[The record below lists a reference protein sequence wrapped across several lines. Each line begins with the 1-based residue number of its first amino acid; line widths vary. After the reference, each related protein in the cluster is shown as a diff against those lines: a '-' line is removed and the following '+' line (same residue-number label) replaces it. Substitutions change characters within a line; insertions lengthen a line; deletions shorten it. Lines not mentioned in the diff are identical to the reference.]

1 MSDIEKT
8 IAFKIPQQFP
18 GIYRENNAE
27 LVDLVTHYYKFLET
41 SENQGIYNSRRMQD
55 YRDITTTMDEM
66 IIFFQKKFLADLP
79 LLKESSVRIVIKNI
93 LDLYR
98 RKGTESGIILFFR
111 LFYEQTVKINNPSKY
126 MFKPSNSD
134 WRTGNYLQMLSNDGV
149 FYGLS
154 DNTEYSYIDL
164 IGKNIVGSTSLA
176 RAVVD
181 KINFVLLNKTITP
194 IIYINAVKGTFDKYD
209 TIVARIGDQDV
220 SFGVH
225 SGSTSDIIV
234 DVGYGG
240 TTGNE
245 IGDEL
250 NIQSDYGQSGRV
262 VVTGLQDSATG
273 VVDYTLLDGGFGYTI
288 ANTKLLV
295 SDQVI
300 LINNEDFIFVDGER
314 LRDSAGNQGTVTG
327 QNASTVGVKMDAGND
342 FVIGR
347 PISTLERDTNF
358 TLQPYNQ
365 VTGEGV
371 FNVVAKNDSSPGP
384 LYPDG
389 SPPDANTQV
398 IVSELDNIETVSL
411 ITDLIANYLSVPL
424 NSADMNTVPPAS
436 LPMSGTATPVTL
448 ATPLDEAFNLTPFE
462 IGTIVGF
469 NNVNPGSAYI
479 NDVFSI
485 IKDYQMI
492 AFDRSEQ
499 VLLVNDFSAAFSKG
513 DLISQNGVN
522 GLITGVNTTEEYI
535 KVRPYAYY
543 GFNKSTFTHKG
554 VEFTISALERDY
566 NSEKLGDNAKMKS
579 STQFKSG
586 RISTVTVTNSGFGY
600 IDGRDIFLTNNDDEI
615 QAKGK
620 VVATQEGK
628 TQGFWGKKTSNLN
641 GYIKNTSTANNAPE
655 LIYYNSLNAIQDS
668 DYYQEYSYEIITT
681 IDESIYGDTLRKNV
695 HLAGTKMFSKF
706 VHEAKPTLS
715 MKTRFNVVKKE
726 DEVIGGPPIVG
737 PDQTVPNPITY
748 TADRNTITVDDTLI
762 LTADYN
768 L

>member
-41 SENQGIYNSRRMQD
+41 TENQGIYNSRRMQD
-55 YRDITTTMDEM
+55 YRDITTTINEM

-79 LLKESSVRIVIKNI
+79 LLQESSVRIVVKNI

-111 LFYEQTVKINNPSKY
+111 LFYAQTVTINNPSKY

-149 FYGLS
+149 FYGLT
-154 DNTEYSYIDL
+154 DNKQYAYIDL
-164 IGKNIVGSTSLA
+164 IGKNIQGSTSLA

-181 KINFVLLNKTITP
+181 KINFVLLNNTITP

-209 TIVARIGDQDV
+209 TIVARVDGQDV
-220 SFGVH
+220 SFGIH
-225 SGSTSDIIV
+225 SGSTSDIII
-234 DVGYGG
+234 DTGYGG
-240 TTGNE
+240 TTGNA

-250 NIQSDYGQSGRV
+250 NIKSDYGQSGRV

-273 VVDYTLLDGGFGYTI
+273 VVDYKLLDGGFGYTI

-300 LINNEDFIFVDGER
+300 LIENKDFIFKNGER
-314 LRDSAGNQGTVTG
+314 LVDTAGNQGVVTG
-327 QNASTVGVKMDAGND
+327 QNAFTVGVKMDAGND
-342 FVIGR
+342 FVINR
-347 PISTLERDTNF
+347 AISTLERDVNF
-358 TLQPYNQ
+358 TLPPYNQ
-365 VTGEGV
+365 AEGTGV
-371 FNVVAKNDSSPGP
+371 FDVVAKNDSSPGP

-398 IVSELDNIETVSL
+398 VVSELDNIETVSL
-411 ITDLIANYLSVPL
+411 ITDVIANYLSVPL

-436 LPMSGTATPVTL
+436 LAMSGTATPVTL
-448 ATPLDEAFNLTPFE
+448 ATPLDEAFSLVPFE

-469 NNVNPGSAYI
+469 NNVNPGAAYI

-492 AFDRSEQ
+492 AFDRHEQ
-499 VLLVNDFSAAFSKG
+499 VIIVDGFSAAFSKG
-513 DLISQNGVN
+513 DTVSQNGVN
-522 GLITGVNTTEEYI
+522 GIITAINTTEEYI
-535 KVRPYAYY
+535 KVRPYTYY
-543 GFNKSTFTHKG
+543 GFNKTPITHKG
-554 VEFTISALERDY
+554 VNFTVIAVERDY
-566 NSEKLGDNAKMKS
+566 NSEKLGDNAKMQS
-579 STQFKSG
+579 STQFKNG
-586 RISTVTVTNSGFGY
+586 RIATVSVTNSGFGY
-600 IDGRDIFLTNNDDEI
+600 IDGRDIFITNDDDEI

-641 GYIKNTSTANNAPE
+641 GYIKNPSTANNAPE

-668 DYYQEYSYEIITT
+668 DYYQEYSYEVVTT
-681 IDESIYGDTLRKNV
+681 IDESIYADTLMKNV

-706 VHEAKPTLS
+706 VHEANPSLT
-715 MKTRFNVVKKE
+715 MKSRFNVVKKE
-726 DEVIGGPPIVG
+726 DETIGGPPIVG
-737 PDQTVPNPITY
+737 PEQTVPNPITY
-748 TADRNTITVDDTLI
+748 TADRNTIRVDDTLI
-762 LTADYN
+762 LTADYS